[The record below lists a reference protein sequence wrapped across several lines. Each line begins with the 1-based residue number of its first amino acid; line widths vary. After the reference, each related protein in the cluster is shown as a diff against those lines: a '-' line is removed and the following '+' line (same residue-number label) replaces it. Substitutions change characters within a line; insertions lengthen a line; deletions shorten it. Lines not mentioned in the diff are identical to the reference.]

1 MSKSRPPWSGRTP
14 GACLPMVMGILN
26 VTPDSFFDGGRWHG
40 EGRTLLDAAVRHAEA
55 MQAEGAMIVDVG
67 GESTRPGSHRPSL
80 QEEMD
85 RVLPVVERIAAELP
99 VAISVDTSAP
109 ELMTEAIALGAVLVN
124 DVRAL
129 TRPGALEAV
138 AATPAGVCLMHMQGE
153 PGHMQDDPQYTDVV
167 ADVRDFLLER
177 VAACRAA
184 GIGDERI
191 CLDPGFGFGKTLGH
205 NLSLL
210 ASLAEFAAL
219 GFPVLAG
226 LSRKSTLGTITGRG
240 SEDRLAASLA
250 AALLA
255 VERGAA
261 MVRVH
266 DVAATRDALLILR
279 AVAGDSEHRS

>member
-40 EGRTLLDAAVRHAEA
+40 EGRALLDAAVRHAEA

-226 LSRKSTLGTITGRG
+226 LSRKSMLGRLLADRPVAGRLHA
-240 SEDRLAASLA
+240 SVAAAVLAA
-250 AALLA
+250 
-255 VERGAA
+255 ERGASII
-261 MVRVH
+261 RVH
-266 DVAATRDALLILR
+266 DVGPTVDALKIWA
-279 AVAGDSEHRS
+279 AVREAEEP